1 MTMTTG
7 PQSRHMLFVER
18 TTAALAVVVMAG
30 AFVAASRATATAVA
44 VGAGLMTLNAWALRR
59 ISERVQLGSGRT
71 WWIFPGTNFDS
82 SPGFGALVG
91 LVFGII
97 GGFACR
103 ASRAKGGDVAI
114 VPPPRFNLRN
124 LFEMLTAAVLSVASG
139 VMCEKN

>member
-59 ISERVQLGSGRT
+59 ISERVIKRT
-71 WWIFPGTNFDS
+71 GDGAGVRPGLAILFFNLKMAVLI
-82 SPGFGALVG
+82 ALVYVCVKVLG
-91 LVFGII
+91 LDAV
-97 GGFACR
+97 GF
-103 ASRAKGGDVAI
+103 
-114 VPPPRFNLRN
+114 
-124 LFEMLTAAVLSVASG
+124 
-139 VMCEKN
+139 